1 MRVNLLAVQ
10 EKCTYSRVSGAGLT
24 LDKLRVNQGDKPQGV
39 CLKWCIA
46 ADFSWSA
53 CHQEFS
59 LPVKPSVKSVNS
71 TKPPRTSQ
79 KARSHQS
86 APEAGAVRTI
96 KKYPNRR
103 LYDTQTSSYVTLA
116 ELKKLVMAT
125 SPLRVLDAKTGED
138 LTRSILL
145 QIILE
150 EESAGVPM
158 FSEAVLSNIIRF
170 YGHAMQGHMGSY
182 LESHVQSFMDWQ
194 SKLGESSP
202 ALSPE
207 VWAQFMQWQ
216 TPLMQNMFSGLANT
230 TQNSSQNIMTQL
242 QDQMQKQ
249 IQKNTEQLLGVMG
262 LRV

>member
-1 MRVNLLAVQ
+1 MVHCSRFSLAA
-10 EKCTYSRVSGAGLT
+10 S
-24 LDKLRVNQGDKPQGV
+24 
-39 CLKWCIA
+39 
-46 ADFSWSA
+46 
-53 CHQEFS
+53 HQEFS
-59 LPVKPSVKSVNS
+59 LPAQPKVKSTPS
-71 TKPPRTSQ
+71 RPKP
-79 KARSHQS
+79 KASKAEKP
-86 APEAGAVRTI
+86 APDVGVRTI

-116 ELKKLVMAT
+116 EIKKMVMTAL
-125 SPLRVLDAKTGED
+125 PVQVLDAKTGED
-138 LTRSILL
+138 LTRSIFL

-194 SKLGESSP
+194 SKLSESSP
-202 ALSPE
+202 TLSPE

-216 TPLMQNMFSGLANT
+216 TPLMQNMFSGLANP
-230 TQNSSQNIMTQL
+230 SQNVITQM

-262 LRV
+262 LKT